1 MEKYLDEITH
11 LTKEQIEQFK
21 IYYETLVT
29 ESEKYN
35 LTNLKTKEDIYI
47 KHFLDSI
54 IMIKYIDFTNVKS
67 LADIGT
73 GAGFPGIPLKII
85 KPDLKVTLIEP
96 TLKRC
101 NFLNLIIKKLNLK
114 DIEVINDR
122 AENLSQKRE
131 NYDITTA
138 RAVAGL
144 NILLELVTPLTK
156 TNGKVVLLKGNV
168 DEELENAASSIKTL
182 KLNLENIYNFE
193 LPKNLGKRSIIELKK
208 ESSTPLKYPRAYAKI
223 KKQPL

>member
-208 ESSTPLKYPRAYAKI
+208 ESPTPLKYPRAYAKI

>member
-85 KPDLKVTLIEP
+85 KPDLKVTLIET

>member
-122 AENLSQKRE
+122 AENLNQKRE

-208 ESSTPLKYPRAYAKI
+208 ESPTPLKYPRAYAKI